1 MVCIVCPV
9 GCRMT
14 VRSTGDT
21 LEVSGNACARGVAYA
36 KEEATMPLRMVTANA
51 HVQGGALPLVSVKT
65 ATRVP
70 KDKIGQV
77 LAQIAQLRL
86 QAPVAIGQVLIED
99 VAGTGVPVVATRTI
113 TRAKP

>member
-1 MVCIVCPV
+1 MTKEKNMVCIVCTV
-9 GCRMT
+9 GCRMP
-14 VRSTGDT
+14 VRCTGDT
-21 LEVSGNACARGVAYA
+21 HEVSG
-36 KEEATMPLRMVTANA
+36 
-51 HVQGGALPLVSVKT
+51 S
-65 ATRVP
+65 
-70 KDKIGQV
+70 V